1 MMVRSRRDQ
10 LTADLFEWEPP
21 KVAVGYAA
29 DVAGRGDLD
38 NQISR
43 LVSRALRDC
52 RDEGKGSRADIARSM
67 TVYLGRQ
74 VSEGMLNKW
83 SSESSDEHRI
93 PLDAFI
99 ALIDASQADGLL
111 GFVPEKFGYAVVP
124 EKYADIIEISL
135 IEEHERD
142 IAARKTALIARSKS
156 KR

>member
-1 MMVRSRRDQ
+1 MSRRDP

-21 KVAVGYAA
+21 KVAVGYTP

-52 RDEGKGSRADIARSM
+52 RDEGKGTRAEIAKRMSA
-67 TVYLGRQ
+67 YLNRPI
-74 VSEGMLNKW
+74 SEGILNKW

-93 PLDAFI
+93 QLDAFI
-99 ALIDASQADGLL
+99 ALIDATQAEALL
-111 GFVPEKFGYAVVP
+111 GFIAGKFGFAVVP
-124 EKYADIIEISL
+124 EKYADIIELSL
-135 IEEHERD
+135 IEDHERD
-142 IAARKTALIARSKS
+142 IAARKSALLARSRA

>member
-1 MMVRSRRDQ
+1 MVRSRNDQ

-21 KVAVGYAA
+21 KVAVGYAP
-29 DVAGRGDLD
+29 DVAGRGALD
-38 NQISR
+38 HQISR

-52 RDEGKGSRADIARSM
+52 RDDGKGSRADVARRMSA
-67 TVYLGRQ
+67 YLDRP
-74 VSEGMLNKW
+74 VSESMLNKW
-83 SSESSDEHRI
+83 SSEGSDDHHI

-99 ALIDASQADGLL
+99 ALIDATKAESLL

-142 IAARKTALIARSKS
+142 IAARKTALMARSRT

>member
-1 MMVRSRRDQ
+1 MVRAARDN
-10 LTADLFEWEPP
+10 LTADLFAWEPP
-21 KVAVGYAA
+21 QVAVGYAP
-29 DVAGRGDLD
+29 DVAGRGGLD

-52 RDEGKGSRADIARSM
+52 RDEGNGTRADIARRM
-67 TVYLGRQ
+67 TAYLDRPI
-74 VSEGMLNKW
+74 SEGILNKW

-99 ALIDASQADGLL
+99 ALIHATQANELL
-111 GFVPEKFGYAVVP
+111 GFVPKLFGFAVVP
-124 EKYADIIEISL
+124 EKYADIIEIHL

-142 IAARKTALIARSKS
+142 VAARKAALIARAKA